1 MSGPRLSRGHG
12 TGVYDVS
19 LDGVRIGSV
28 HKRATHYNLR
38 RPVTVHYWSAWT
50 PSREQLF
57 SPGSRSGFRTRADAI
72 VALVE
77 KAQA

>member
-1 MSGPRLSRGHG
+1 MSRPRLTRGLG
-12 TGVYDVS
+12 TGSYDVS
-19 LDGVRIGSV
+19 LDGQLIGRV

-38 RPVTVHYWSAWT
+38 RPVTVHYWTAET
-50 PSREQLF
+50 ATRERLF

-77 KAQA
+77 AAS